1 MIVVHDDDPDSPV
14 PELGSGRPNLDILIL
29 VMLCTARPYG
39 AATPKRGGMPRITP
53 KTVFSG
59 SLVLVRDVH
68 ADLVEVHHHE
78 S

>member
-1 MIVVHDDDPDSPV
+1 MSTVVGDDPDTPV

-53 KTVFSG
+53 KNCILGVSRARQG
-59 SLVLVRDVH
+59 RPC
-68 ADLVEVHHHE
+68 
-78 S
+78 